1 MTTDE
6 MKLALLWHLRWKMQY
21 SIVVTECPIGGS
33 VADVLGIR
41 KIVTE
46 IEVKRNLSEVRR
58 DLKEKYWKHQ
68 RYLEPPDIPTTDYLK
83 RRPNK
88 FYFALPL
95 CCFPH
100 DERGITA
107 IPDFPEIPARYGVIA
122 VFHIYKCI
130 IVRSAKYLTWEK
142 QGEDWR
148 EVLMRRL
155 SAENIDLRVKLKEI
169 CDKSPQTSRV

>member
-1 MTTDE
+1 MNPKDLLTTDE
-6 MKLALLWHLRWKMQY
+6 MKLALLHHLRWRMGY
-21 SIVVTECPIGGS
+21 LIVVTECPIGSS

-46 IEVKRNLSEVRR
+46 IEVKRNYSEVKR
-58 DLKEKYWKHQ
+58 DLKVKYWKHQ
-68 RYLEPPDIPTTDYLK
+68 RYLEPARTPTTHYLK

-95 CCFPH
+95 CCFPNG
-100 DERGITA
+100 ERGIVE
-107 IPDFPEIPARYGVIA
+107 ISRFPEIPAPYGIIA
-122 VFHIYKCI
+122 VFSLYRCA
-130 IVRSAKYLTWEK
+130 IVKPAGYLTWEK

-155 SAENIDLRVKLKEI
+155 SSENIDLRMRELVPKK
-169 CDKSPQTSRV
+169 